1 MITVDKFLINLLN
14 TTPDVVVSLP
24 HRDLKVLKS
33 LAKIII
39 SPIFIT
45 ENQGNLLVKI
55 LKEHRSK
62 LGENIL
68 EILETPSWS
77 KPFRQIEKTRKLY
90 LGTNLCGEPSIVIEF
105 TFSSNIR
112 KILAEYSKKISANI
126 LTTPGK
132 HYYSDLTEKNIVG
145 LVDLLKKYDFEIDG
159 KIQDF
164 YNTIKSWS
172 ENEVKNQFLLTSI
185 THQNFQK
192 TITND
197 LGLETSIDE
206 NIIADRSMRYQYFH
220 EKSEKIPENLV
231 ETLAYRKTAK
241 VWVDKKTV
249 ELDEIIEG
257 LIKLKRL
264 PVLVVFDQNDHP
276 RCFEEI
282 QKLSK
287 SLEKN
292 GIFQDVGIY
301 FRLSNDDSGTQF
313 NKFIADKQYNSAL
326 DAQTKIVGVQHGKI
340 PKFFLKNDWKPMSV
354 LAIGNSLRQTKTAVY
369 ANHCDLIIS
378 YTDAQ
383 PIIESRPQWE

>member
-14 TTPDVVVSLP
+14 TTPDAVVSLP

-264 PVLVVFDQNDHP
+264 PVLVVFDQNDHS

-369 ANHCDLIIS
+369 SNHCDLIIS

-383 PIIESRPQWE
+383 PIIESRTPWE

>member
-1 MITVDKFLINLLN
+1 MITVDKFLINLLS
-14 TTPDVVVSLP
+14 TAPEAVARLP
-24 HRDLKVLKS
+24 QRDSKVLKS
-33 LAKIII
+33 LAKIVV

-68 EILETPSWS
+68 EILETPNWS
-77 KPFRQIEKTRKLY
+77 KPFRQLDKTRKLY
-90 LGTNLCGEPSIVIEF
+90 LGTNLYGEPSIVIEF

-112 KILAEYSKKISANI
+112 KILTEYSKKISANI

-145 LVDLLKKYDFEIDG
+145 LVELLKKHEFDIDE
-159 KIQDF
+159 KIQD
-164 YNTIKSWS
+164 YYKTIKSWS
-172 ENEVKNQFLLTSI
+172 ETEVKNQFLLTSI

-192 TITND
+192 SITND
-197 LGLETSIDE
+197 LGLETLIDE

-231 ETLAYRKTAK
+231 EKLAYRKTAK

-249 ELDEIIEG
+249 ELDEVIES
-257 LIKLKRL
+257 LVKLKRL
-264 PVLVVFDQNDHP
+264 PVLVVFDQNDHS
-276 RCFEEI
+276 RCFEEM

-287 SLEKN
+287 SLEKF
-292 GIFQDVGIY
+292 GIFQDIGIY
-301 FRLSNDDSGTQF
+301 FRLANDDSGIQF
-313 NKFIADKQYNSAL
+313 NKFIADKKYNSAL
-326 DAQTKIVGVQHGKI
+326 DTQTKIVGVQHGKI
-340 PKFFLKNDWKPMSV
+340 PKFFLKSDWKPMSV

>member
-1 MITVDKFLINLLN
+1 MITVDKFLINLLS
-14 TTPDVVVSLP
+14 TAPEAVARLP
-24 HRDLKVLKS
+24 QRDSKVLKS
-33 LAKIII
+33 LAKIVV

-55 LKEHRSK
+55 LKEHQSK
-62 LGENIL
+62 ISGNIL

-77 KPFRQIEKTRKLY
+77 KPFRQIDKTRKLY
-90 LGTNLCGEPSIVIEF
+90 LGTNLYGEPSIVIEF

-112 KILAEYSKKISANI
+112 KILTEYSKKISANI

-132 HYYSDLTEKNIVG
+132 YYYSDLTEKNIVG
-145 LVDLLKKYDFEIDG
+145 LVELLKKYEFDIDE
-159 KIQDF
+159 KIQDY

-192 TITND
+192 SITND

-249 ELDEIIEG
+249 ELDEVIKG
-257 LIKLKRL
+257 LVKLKRL
-264 PVLVVFDQNDHP
+264 PVLVVFDQNDHS
-276 RCFEEI
+276 RCFEEM

-287 SLEKN
+287 SLEKI

-301 FRLSNDDSGTQF
+301 FRLPNDDSGTQF
-313 NKFIADKQYNSAL
+313 NKFIADKKYNSTL
-326 DAQTKIVGVQHGKI
+326 DAQTKIAGVQHGKI

-383 PIIESRPQWE
+383 PIIESRAQWE

>member
-1 MITVDKFLINLLN
+1 V
-14 TTPDVVVSLP
+14 
-24 HRDLKVLKS
+24 
-33 LAKIII
+33 

-55 LKEHRSK
+55 LTEHRLK
-62 LGENIL
+62 LGGNIL
-68 EILETPSWS
+68 EILEAPSWS
-77 KPFRQIEKTRKLY
+77 KPFRQIDKTRKLY
-90 LGTNLCGEPSIVIEF
+90 LGTNSYGEPSIVIEF
-105 TFSSNIR
+105 TFSSTIR
-112 KILAEYSKKISANI
+112 KVITEYSKKISSNI

-132 HYYSDLTEKNIVG
+132 YYYSDLTEKNIVG
-145 LVDLLKKYDFEIDG
+145 LVELLKKYEFDIDE
-159 KIQDF
+159 KIQD
-164 YNTIKSWS
+164 YYKTIKLWS
-172 ENEVKNQFLLTSI
+172 ETEVKNQFLLTSI

-192 TITND
+192 SITND

-231 ETLAYRKTAK
+231 EKLAYRKTAK

-249 ELDEIIEG
+249 ELDEVIEG
-257 LIKLKRL
+257 LVKLKRL
-264 PVLVVFDQNDHP
+264 PVLVVFDQNDHSG
-276 RCFEEI
+276 CFEEM

-301 FRLSNDDSGTQF
+301 FRLPNDDSGTQF
-313 NKFIADKQYNSAL
+313 NKFIADKKYNSAL

>member
-14 TTPDVVVSLP
+14 TVPDAVASLP

-77 KPFRQIEKTRKLY
+77 KPFRQLDKTRKLY
-90 LGTNLCGEPSIVIEF
+90 LGTNLYGEPSIVIEF

-145 LVDLLKKYDFEIDG
+145 LVDLLKKYDFEIDE

-192 TITND
+192 TITNE
-197 LGLETSIDE
+197 LGLKTSIDE

-231 ETLAYRKTAK
+231 EMLAYRKTAK
-241 VWVDKKTV
+241 VWVNKKTV
-249 ELDEIIEG
+249 ELDEVIEG
-257 LIKLKRL
+257 LVKLKRL
-264 PVLVVFDQNDHP
+264 PILVVFDQNDHS

-292 GIFQDVGIY
+292 GIFQDVGVY
-301 FRLSNDDSGTQF
+301 FRLPNDDSGTQF
-313 NKFIADKQYNSAL
+313 NKFIADKKYNFAL
-326 DAQTKIVGVQHGKI
+326 DSQTKIAGVQHGKI